1 MSSIRRTMAFI
12 LLLGFFST
20 SPAPIRAQSKDAH
33 SYPEEKPDCGSPQY
47 GFLNVD
53 TNKHG
58 FAEFTLDVCV
68 PSASEPALR
77 QQLPI
82 AVGCQPESTDYRV
95 QKNDELTALEID
107 CEIQL
112 PRKTFQVAGPIDLS
126 SAQNILKA
134 AGVVGLT
141 VDIWLPRYG
150 APSCTPAPK
159 QDAWSEDGLDCT
171 YFLYDTADSPRIIYL
186 SFGYDSA
193 HLLRIAAIL
202 GFLLFIPIA
211 LTIWF
216 RRRAIGVPEE
226 SRPTVVFAY
235 RRFLNA
241 TLLGGALIW
250 WTAIDLLHADSLIQ
264 LVLPAVN
271 SDDIGISM
279 FLPWILL
286 WLPPLL
292 IYFLCLALSSPIHA
306 LRGMSRTPAQAI
318 GQSFWTVA
326 RFLPLPFLLLGVAEL
341 FSSPRIGVLLIAA
354 AIFGGRLVRQ
364 KFAQALGMKLQAVT
378 TGELRDRA
386 FAIAQKAR
394 AKLNQLYVL
403 PAERLR
409 MANAFAHM
417 AHNIFLTDY
426 LLQNLDKRE
435 VDAVI
440 GHEMAHIQKKHIR
453 TRMIVVLA
461 LIVAGAVAAA
471 WSEQWTPREFPM
483 GPVVYAVILFMMFFV
498 SRLNEFAAD
507 AGAVALTGDAEAMIT
522 ALARISRLNTMPMH
536 WGKLDEKMLS
546 HPSTMR
552 RIRRLAR
559 SAGISE
565 ARIPDLLSQSAVPPL
580 IVYPIPASAQQSG
593 KLFSTQFKAQASW
606 YHSWILII
614 VTALV
619 PCFVALAAAS
629 LGLSGRNLWLFD
641 LAGFGLTIACCLFVF
656 DFLPFVGGSKLESQ
670 LRTRLQEQSA
680 PPALQKGLFV
690 SFAPHSAP
698 RIYESNWAWDVG
710 FLATSADR
718 LYYWG
723 EETRFGLRRDQITR
737 VSLGPGSL
745 GWFKTFSAYV
755 TWSDDSGTSRTFNL
769 RPFRPAS
776 VLAMARNT
784 KKLTEELDRWH
795 RGIPLSD
802 GSLLS
807 TQATNSTPEGAF
819 DAPSIGLVTSASP
832 RALASGRHLARIF
845 LWDTFIAAGVA
856 ILWGLRAPI
865 LDTIV
870 ASPRAGDLHA
880 SGGSFLYVLATV
892 WIVRASLLWPFRRFR
907 ESRNTTAAPIVAPS
921 PVPSTEVSP

>member
-1 MSSIRRTMAFI
+1 MMSPVSRTIAFS
-12 LLLGFFST
+12 LLLGFFSAN
-20 SPAPIRAQSKDAH
+20 PAATQAQSLDAH
-33 SYPEEKPDCGSPQY
+33 SYPAEKPDCNSPQV

-53 TNKHG
+53 TNKRG

-68 PSASEPALR
+68 PTASETGLR
-77 QQLPI
+77 QTLPI
-82 AVGCQPESTDYRV
+82 ALGCRPDSTAFSVYN
-95 QKNDELTALEID
+95 NDELTALEID

-112 PRKTFQVAGPIDLS
+112 PRRRFEIAGPIDLF
-126 SAQNILKA
+126 SAQNLLKA
-134 AGVVGLT
+134 AGVKALT
-141 VDIWLPRYG
+141 VSIWLPRYG
-150 APSCTPAPK
+150 TPSCAPAPN
-159 QDAWSEDGLDCT
+159 QDSWSEDGLNCT
-171 YFLYDTADSPRIIYL
+171 YLLYDTAHDPRVIYL
-186 SFGYDSA
+186 SFGYDAA
-193 HLLRIAAIL
+193 HSFHIAAIL

-211 LTIWF
+211 LTVWF

-235 RRFLNA
+235 RRFITA

-250 WTAIDLLHADSLIQ
+250 WAAIDLLHADNLVQ
-264 LVLPAVN
+264 LVLPAAN

-292 IYFLCLALSSPIHA
+292 IYFFCLALSSPIHA
-306 LRGMSRTPAQAI
+306 LRGMSRTPAQSI

-326 RFLPLPFLLLGVAEL
+326 RFLPLPFFLLGVAEV

-364 KFAQALGMKLQAVT
+364 KFAEALGMKLHALT

-386 FAIAQKAR
+386 FAIAQQAR

-426 LLQNLDKRE
+426 LLQNLDRRE

-453 TRMIVVLA
+453 TRMIVVFA
-461 LIVAGAVAAA
+461 VIVAGAVAAA
-471 WSEQWTPREFPM
+471 WSEQWIPRDFPV
-483 GPVVYAVILFMMFFV
+483 GPVVYAVMLLMIFFV

-507 AGAVALTGDAEAMIT
+507 AGAVALSGDAEAMIT

-546 HPSTMR
+546 HPSTLR

-565 ARIPDLLSQSAVPPL
+565 ARIPELLNQSTTPPL
-580 IVYPIPASAQQSG
+580 NVYPIPASAQHSG
-593 KLFSTQFKAQASW
+593 KLFSTEFKAQASW
-606 YHSWILII
+606 YHFWILII
-614 VTALV
+614 ATALTPGLV
-619 PCFVALAAAS
+619 SLAAAS
-629 LGLSGRNLWLFD
+629 LALSGRNLWLFD
-641 LAGFGLTIACCLFVF
+641 LVGFGLTVACCLLVF
-656 DFLPFVGGSKLESQ
+656 NSLPFVGGSRLESQ
-670 LRTRLQEQSA
+670 FRTRLQGQNTA
-680 PPALQKGLFV
+680 LALQNGLFV
-690 SFAPHSAP
+690 SFAPDSAP
-698 RIYESNWAWDVG
+698 RVYESNWAWDIG
-710 FLATSADR
+710 FLAISADR

-723 EETRFGLRRDQITR
+723 EETRFALRRDQIAR
-737 VSLGPGSL
+737 ISLGPGPL
-745 GWFKTFSAYV
+745 GWFKTSSAYV
-755 TWSDDSGTSRTFNL
+755 TWNDDSGTSHVFNL

-776 VLAMARNT
+776 VLAMTRRT
-784 KKLTEELDRWH
+784 RKLTEELDRWH
-795 RGIPLSD
+795 RGLPLPD

-807 TQATNSTPEGAF
+807 TQATNSKSEGALG
-819 DAPSIGLVTSASP
+819 APNIGHVTSISP
-832 RALASGRHLARIF
+832 RALASGPHLARIF
-845 LWDTFIAAGVA
+845 LLDTFVAGGVA
-856 ILWGLRAPI
+856 ILCGLRVPI

-870 ASPRAGDLHA
+870 AAPRPGDLHA
-880 SGGSFLYVLATV
+880 SGGSFIYVLATV
-892 WIVRASLLWPFRRFR
+892 WIVRASLLWRYRRLR
-907 ESRNTTAAPIVAPS
+907 ESDNTAAS
-921 PVPSTEVSP
+921 PATPGHVPSTDVSS